1 MRKNRLLSL
10 GAAAILG
17 ASLLAGCGSSAAE
30 STVEETVESTVEEAV
45 EEAAS
50 TAEVAEGAIPQAEG
64 DDTTIIV
71 GASPSPHAEILE
83 TLSDV
88 LAENGWT
95 LQVQEYSDYIQ
106 PNAALYQG
114 DLDANYFQHQP
125 YLDNYNE
132 ENSTDLVGAALIHY
146 EPFGIFPGKT
156 ASLDEL
162 EDGAQVGVPNDA
174 TNEARA
180 LLLLEAQG
188 LITLKEDA
196 GINATKNDIE
206 ENPKNLEI
214 VEIEAAQL
222 PRSIQDLDIA
232 VVNGNYAIEAGFSV
246 ENDALAVED
255 AESLGAQTYG
265 NVIAVR
271 NGDENTAKTQALIAA
286 LQSDAVRDYINET
299 YAGAVVPLF

>member
-1 MRKNRLLSL
+1 MKNNRLLSL
-10 GAAAILG
+10 GAAVILG

-30 STVEETVESTVEEAV
+30 ATSKAESAAPAPA
-45 EEAAS
+45 EAAVS
-50 TAEVAEGAIPQAEG
+50 TAAASEGEIPAASG

-83 TLSDV
+83 SIKDA
-88 LAENGWT
+88 LADQGWT
-95 LQVQEYSDYIQ
+95 LKIQEYSDYIQ
-106 PNAALYQG
+106 PNAALAGG

-132 ENSTDLVGAALIHY
+132 ENKTDLVGAAQIHY

-162 EDGAQVGVPNDA
+162 ADGAQVGVPNDA

-188 LITLKEDA
+188 LITLKDGA
-196 GINATKNDIE
+196 GINATKNDIA
-206 ENPKNLEI
+206 ENPKDLKI

-255 AESLGAQTYG
+255 AESLGAKTYG

-271 NGDENTAKTQALIAA
+271 NGEENSAKTQALIAA
-286 LQSDAVRDYINET
+286 LKSDAVKTFINDK

>member
-1 MRKNRLLSL
+1 MKNNKLLSL
-10 GAAAILG
+10 GAAVILG

-30 STVEETVESTVEEAV
+30 ATSKAESAAPAPA
-45 EEAAS
+45 EAAVS
-50 TAEVAEGAIPQAEG
+50 TAAASEGEIPAATG

-83 TLSDV
+83 SIKDA
-88 LAENGWT
+88 LADQGWT
-95 LQVQEYSDYIQ
+95 LKIQEYSDYIQ
-106 PNAALYQG
+106 PNAALAGG

-132 ENSTDLVGAALIHY
+132 ENKTDLVGAAQIHY

-162 EDGAQVGVPNDA
+162 ADGAQVGVPNDA

-188 LITLKEDA
+188 LITLNDGA
-196 GINATKNDIE
+196 GINATKNDIA
-206 ENPKNLEI
+206 ENPKNLKI

-255 AESLGAQTYG
+255 AESLGAKTYG

-271 NGDENTAKTQALIAA
+271 NGEENSAKTQALIAA
-286 LQSDAVRDYINET
+286 LKSDAVKTFINDK